1 MKIRSLFYYP
11 VKSLAGIAVETLPLD
26 RFGPEN
32 DRRWMLVDDEG
43 RFVTQRKHPAL
54 ARIRPRLSDDGNT
67 LALEIP
73 GQGRVPVRLTD
84 QQRKVTVWRDQVDD
98 VMVADG
104 EASAAVSGFIGKPV
118 SLVWMP
124 ETVTRP
130 ARHEGLSS
138 THPVSFADGFPFLV
152 TSQESLDDLNSR
164 LPWVAGMR
172 RFRPNVVV
180 EGVDRPWD
188 EDHWRSIALG
198 DVPVSLVKPC
208 SRCIMTTVDPDTGLR
223 SADGEPLKT
232 LSGFR
237 RTDSGVI
244 FGVNG
249 VHLQTGTLRVGDPVT
264 IVQRK
269 E

>member
-11 VKSLAGIAVETLPLD
+11 VKSLAGIAVDTLPLD
-26 RFGPEN
+26 RFGPVN
-32 DRRWMLVDDEG
+32 DRRWMIVDDEG
-43 RFVTQRKHPAL
+43 HFVTQRKHPAL
-54 ARIRPRLSDDGNT
+54 ARIRPRLSDDGSS
-67 LALEIP
+67 LSLDIP
-73 GQGRVPVRLTD
+73 GLGRVPVRLTEE
-84 QQRKVTVWRDQVDD
+84 RREVTVWRDQVDD

-104 EASAAVSGFIGKPV
+104 EVSEAVSGFIGMPV

-124 ETVTRP
+124 QTVTRP
-130 ARHEGLSS
+130 ARHENLSS

-152 TSQESLDDLNSR
+152 TSQASLDDLNSR
-164 LPWVAGMR
+164 LPWMADMR

-180 EGVDRPWD
+180 EGADQPWA
-188 EDHWRSIALG
+188 EDHWQSIALG
-198 DVPVSLVKPC
+198 AVPVSLVKPC
-208 SRCIMTTVDPDTGLR
+208 SRCIMTTVNPDTGSR
-223 SADGEPLKT
+223 SSDGEPLKT